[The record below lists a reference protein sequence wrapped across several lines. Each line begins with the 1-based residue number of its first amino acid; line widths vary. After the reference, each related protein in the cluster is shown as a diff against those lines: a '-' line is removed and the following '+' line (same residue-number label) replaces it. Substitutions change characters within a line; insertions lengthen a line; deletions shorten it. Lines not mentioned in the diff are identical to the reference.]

1 MNQLQDNDIIQLV
14 LKGQTNAYSILVE
27 RYQHFVFTIVLRYIP
42 VREEAE
48 EMAQDVFI
56 KAYRSLAGF
65 KGNSKFSTWLYTI
78 VHTSCLSSLRKNK
91 IVTKPIDDSFDTLS
105 ATSRAS
111 DRLEACSRKQWLTH
125 AIHQLEELDGEIITL
140 HYLAEQSLEE
150 IALITGQSP
159 GNVKVR
165 LFRARQKLKTILI
178 KQQVNHHADL

>member
-1 MNQLQDNDIIQLV
+1 
-14 LKGQTNAYSILVE
+14 
-27 RYQHFVFTIVLRYIP
+27 
-42 VREEAE
+42 
-48 EMAQDVFI
+48 
-56 KAYRSLAGF
+56 
-65 KGNSKFSTWLYTI
+65 